1 MSKRGTPNGL
11 FLASKEEKEQIIIN
25 KKQIMK
31 ITKLL
36 IIATLC
42 FSFWNCQ
49 QQSESQAN
57 EGYSLDLEQ
66 SVEMDFKTTPESEE
80 QQGESNEIGE
90 TEPTKIERKLI
101 RNARLGFQ
109 SDDLEKTEIRL
120 NKLTKQLEGY
130 VSNDESNNNY
140 GEFRHS
146 LTVRIPSKNFDAFL
160 KGVGE
165 GVDEF
170 DYKNISTNDVTA
182 EYLDV
187 ESRIKTKKEL
197 ETRYLEILNKAN
209 SVTEML
215 EIERELNNVRGEIES
230 AQGRLKYLKNQVSY
244 STFYIEYYKEVP
256 YQGDS
261 FAERMGEGFGNG
273 WNNLLMFF
281 VGIVNLWP
289 FLILIIVAVW
299 GFRKWRRS

>member
-1 MSKRGTPNGL
+1 
-11 FLASKEEKEQIIIN
+11 
-25 KKQIMK
+25 MK

-36 IIATLC
+36 IALTLC
-42 FSFWNCQ
+42 FGFLNCQ
-49 QQSESQAN
+49 QQSESSAN
-57 EGYSLDLEQ
+57 EGYLYKETVAEDQ
-66 SVEMDFKTTPESEE
+66 MEMDFKTTTQSEE
-80 QQGESNEIGE
+80 QQADNNQIGE

-101 RNARLGFQ
+101 RNARIGFQ
-109 SDDLEKTEIRL
+109 SDDLDETSERL
-120 NKLTKQLEGY
+120 NKLTKQFDGY
-130 VSNDESNNNY
+130 TSNDESNNNY
-140 GEFRHS
+140 GQFRHS

-170 DYKNISTNDVTA
+170 DYKNISTDDVTA

-197 ETRYLEILNKAN
+197 ETRYLAILNKAN

-230 AQGRLKYLKNQVSY
+230 AQGRLKYLKSQVSY
-244 STFYIEYYKEVP
+244 STFFIEYYKEVP

-273 WNNLLMFF
+273 WDNLLMFF

-289 FLILIIVAVW
+289 FLILIVLGIW

>member
-1 MSKRGTPNGL
+1 
-11 FLASKEEKEQIIIN
+11 
-25 KKQIMK
+25 MK
-31 ITKLL
+31 ITKA
-36 IIATLC
+36 IIITIL
-42 FSFWNCQ
+42 SITFWNCQ
-49 QQSESQAN
+49 QQSETASDEGHFYN
-57 EGYSLDLEQ
+57 EAVATGQ
-66 SVEMDFKTTPESEE
+66 MEMDFKKTAESETE
-80 QQGESNEIGE
+80 RGSDEIGE
-90 TEPTKIERKLI
+90 TEPKKIERKLI
-101 RNARLGFQ
+101 RNARIGFQ
-109 SDDLEKTEIRL
+109 SDDLEKTSERL
-120 NKLTKQLEGY
+120 MKLTKHYEGY
-130 VSNDESNNNY
+130 VSTDESNNNY
-140 GEFRHS
+140 GQSKHN
-146 LTVRIPSKNFDAFL
+146 LTVRIPSKNFDIFL

-170 DYKNISTNDVTA
+170 DYKNISTDDVTT

-187 ESRIKTKKEL
+187 TARIKTKKEL

-209 SVTEML
+209 SVKDML

-273 WNNLLMFF
+273 WDNLLMFF

-289 FLILIIVAVW
+289 FLILIVLGVW

>member
-1 MSKRGTPNGL
+1 
-11 FLASKEEKEQIIIN
+11 
-25 KKQIMK
+25 MK
-31 ITKLL
+31 STKVL
-36 IIATLC
+36 IAFTLC
-42 FSFWNCQ
+42 FGFLNCQ
-49 QQSESQAN
+49 QQSESSAN
-57 EGYSLDLEQ
+57 EGYLYKETVAEDQ
-66 SVEMDFKTTPESEE
+66 MEMDFKTTTQSEE
-80 QQGESNEIGE
+80 QQPQADQIGE

-101 RNARLGFQ
+101 RNARIGFQ
-109 SDDLEKTEIRL
+109 SDDLEKTAERL
-120 NKLTKQLEGY
+120 AKLTKQLEGY
-130 VSNDESNNNY
+130 ISNDESNNNY
-140 GEFRHS
+140 GQSKHN

-170 DYKNISTNDVTA
+170 DYKNISTDDVTA

-197 ETRYLEILNKAN
+197 ETRYLAILNKAN

-261 FAERMGEGFGNG
+261 FAERMGDGFGNG
-273 WNNLLMFF
+273 WDNLLMFF

-289 FLILIIVAVW
+289 FLILIVLGIW